1 VSGRRAVITG
11 LGFLTSLGNTKQE
24 VSESLRTCRTGVE
37 LFEPFADPSIPVKLA
52 GRVKGF
58 NFPGVNPDRWDFPGK
73 DDLSRGELRTFTPNA
88 VYAWSAMRQ
97 AIADAALP
105 SDLVSHP
112 STGLFCSS
120 AGSSRLI
127 HAALATLIDRG
138 VQRMLPGSVVAAIPN
153 SLHANLVA
161 RFAIKGSSL
170 LFSSACSSSAHA
182 LGAALDEIRLGRQ
195 NIIFAVG
202 AEDCDLCA
210 FLPFAALRA
219 LSPQTDPER
228 APCPFDVAR
237 DGFVAT
243 GGATA
248 LVVEE
253 LEHAR
258 ARGATCYAELA
269 GWGQAS
275 DGYDV
280 VLPDP
285 TGDGLA
291 RAMQRAIEDA
301 GVAPHEV
308 GYINAHATGTGAG
321 DAAEI
326 TAIRRTFRDAPIPRI
341 SSTKALSGHGLS
353 LAGAMEAG
361 FCCLALKE
369 RFIPVSA
376 HIQELD
382 PAFADMPIVTAP
394 TDAHASVA
402 LSNSSG
408 FGGSNV
414 TLVLSELR

>member
-1 VSGRRAVITG
+1 VSARRAVITG
-11 LGFLTSLGNTKQE
+11 LGFITSIGNSKQE
-24 VSESLRTCRTGVE
+24 VLQSLQTCRSGVE
-37 LFEPFADPSIPVKLA
+37 LFEPFADPSVPVKLA
-52 GRVKGF
+52 GTVKGF
-58 NFPGVNPDRWDFPGK
+58 DFPGVNPDRWDFPGK
-73 DDLSRGELRTFTPNA
+73 DDLTRGELRTLTPNSI
-88 VYAWSAMRQ
+88 YAWSAMRQ

-105 SDLVSHP
+105 SNLVSHP
-112 STGLFCSS
+112 RTGLFCSS

-127 HAALATLIDRG
+127 HAALETLIERG
-138 VQRMLPGSVVAAIPN
+138 VQRLLPGSVVSAIPN

-170 LFSSACSSSAHA
+170 LFSSACASSAHA
-182 LGAALDEIRLGRQ
+182 LGVALDEIRLGRQ
-195 NIIFAVG
+195 NVVFAVG
-202 AEDCDLCA
+202 AEDCELCT

-219 LSPQTDPER
+219 LSPQTDPDR
-228 APCPFDVAR
+228 APCPFDASR

-285 TGDGLA
+285 SGEGLA
-291 RAMQRAIEDA
+291 RAMRLAIDDA
-301 GVAPHEV
+301 GLTPQEV
-308 GYINAHATGTGAG
+308 SYINAHATGTGAG

-326 TAIRRTFRDAPIPRI
+326 TAIRSTFCDTIPRI
-341 SSTKALSGHGLS
+341 SSTKGLTGHGLS
-353 LAGAMEAG
+353 MSGAMEAG
-361 FCCLALKE
+361 FCCLAIRE
-369 RFIPVSA
+369 RFLPVSA
-376 HIQELD
+376 HLRNID
-382 PAFADMPIVTAP
+382 PAFEGIPFVTAP
-394 TDAHASVA
+394 QADFVGTAM
-402 LSNSSG
+402 SNSSG

-414 TLVLSELR
+414 SLVFTPPR